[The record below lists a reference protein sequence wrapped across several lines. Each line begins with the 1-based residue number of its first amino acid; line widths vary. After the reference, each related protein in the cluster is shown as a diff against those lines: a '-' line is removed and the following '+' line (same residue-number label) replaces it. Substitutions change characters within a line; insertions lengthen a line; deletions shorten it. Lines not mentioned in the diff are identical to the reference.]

1 MCGQYS
7 FMMVKQQ
14 LLQRYPNTDISP
26 TIQDDDR
33 EVYYPGQENIIL
45 LPNNKFYEIQWGF
58 IPTFAKRP
66 IINAR
71 LESILEK
78 NLFIEPF
85 KKKRCIIPATSFYE
99 FESIEGQQ
107 NKKRWRIRLDQSEI
121 FSMAGICERFI
132 TKENKSIL
140 TYSMLTKESTGQMA
154 DIHHRVPVILT
165 KDLEESYLN
174 LATNTLELRNELM
187 DVQSSLLFESL

>member
-1 MCGQYS
+1 MD
-7 FMMVKQQ
+7 KQQ
-14 LLQRYPNTDISP
+14 LLQRYPNTDFSP

-99 FESIEGQQ
+99 FETTEGQQ
-107 NKKRWRIRLDQSEI
+107 NKKRWRIRLDESEI

-132 TKENKSIL
+132 TKDNKSIL
-140 TYSMLTKESTGQMA
+140 TYSMLTKESTSQMA

-165 KDLEESYLN
+165 NDLEERYLN
-174 LATNTLELRNELM
+174 LTTNPLELRNELM
-187 DVQSSLLFESL
+187 DVQSSLSFESL

>member
-99 FESIEGQQ
+99 FESIEGQH

-121 FSMAGICERFI
+121 FSIAGICERFI

-165 KDLEESYLN
+165 KDLEERYLN

>member
-165 KDLEESYLN
+165 KDLEERYLN